1 MAQRLGAGKLRSS
14 GCGYSEKLAT
24 KRVPTDS
31 NIADIGTKVLTSD
44 RMWELMNLTGH
55 EIGVQVWSVLHKLPM
70 EKITGRRFL
79 RP

>member
-1 MAQRLGAGKLRSS
+1 MDEK
-14 GCGYSEKLAT
+14 KLAT

-44 RMWELMNLTGH
+44 RIWELMNLIGH
-55 EIGVQVWSVLHKLPM
+55 ELGAGLECLAQLPM
-70 EKITGRRFL
+70 EKITETSFL